1 MADESTG
8 KHPATSHRTPALMV
22 LGTASHV
29 GKSLLTAALCRIL
42 AGRGYRVA
50 PFKAQNMS
58 LNSAATP
65 EGLEIGRAQALQA
78 EAAGIAPSVHM
89 NPVLIKP
96 TGMRSS
102 QVIVQGKVWKQIQ
115 AADYYE
121 NRAAELLPRVRDSYE
136 TLAAGNDVLVLEGA
150 GSPAEINLRASDIV
164 NMRMAELADAA
175 CILVGDIDRGGVF
188 ASILGTLELL
198 EPEDR
203 RRIRGFAINKF
214 RGDVNLLWP
223 GIRMLEERVGIPC
236 VGVVNYIPGI
246 TLEEEDSAGIAET
259 HAGAWSSASGSDR
272 PLRIAIV
279 ALPWIS
285 NFTDFDALAGEPC
298 VELRFCRSAAD
309 LAAADVVILPGTK
322 QTADDLQWLR
332 AQGFE
337 GPLQRH
343 AASGRLV
350 VGICGGM
357 QMLGHEIIDPHG
369 MESGET
375 VQGFGLLPI
384 RTTMQPAKVTQLA
397 SGRVNSTAMTGFL
410 ASMSNTVVHGYEI
423 HLGETEYL
431 DGAPPFALIQRST
444 DDARLIEDGC
454 ISKSGNAFGTYLH
467 GIFDHD
473 AFRHAF
479 LAVARSDAGL
489 APASHWTYREQ
500 ERAAQWQLLAGEV
513 SRALDLERIFGWL
526 DLPASAAMNEVAS

>member
-1 MADESTG
+1 
-8 KHPATSHRTPALMV
+8 MV

-42 AGRGYRVA
+42 AERGYRVA

-78 EAAGIAPSVHM
+78 EAAGIPPSVHM

-102 QVIVQGKVWKQIQ
+102 QIIVQGKVWKHLQ

-121 NRAAELLPRVRDSYE
+121 NRAAELLPKVRESYE
-136 TLAAGNDVLVLEGA
+136 TLAQDKDILVLEGA

-164 NMRMAELADAA
+164 NMRMAALADAA

-203 RRIRGFAINKF
+203 QRIRGFVINKF
-214 RGDVNLLWP
+214 RGDASLLWP

-236 VGVVNYIPGI
+236 VGVVNYLKGL
-246 TLEEEDSAGIAET
+246 TLEEEDSVGIAQT
-259 HAGAWSSASGSDR
+259 HRGAWTSTTGTDR
-272 PLRIAIV
+272 PLRIAVI

-285 NFTDFDALAGEPC
+285 NFTDFDALAAEPS
-298 VELRFCRSAAD
+298 VELRFCRSPRD
-309 LAAADVVILPGTK
+309 LAAADVIILPGTK
-322 QTADDLQWLR
+322 QTADDLRWLR
-332 AQGFE
+332 EQGFE
-337 GPLQRH
+337 AILQQH
-343 AASGRLV
+343 AVAGRV
-350 VGICGGM
+350 TIGICGGM
-357 QMLGHEIIDPHG
+357 QMLGREIVDPHA
-369 MESGET
+369 MESSEAA
-375 VQGFGLLPI
+375 QGFDLLPI
-384 RTTMQPAKVTQLA
+384 RTTMQPAKITQLA
-397 SGRVNSTAMTGFL
+397 TGEL
-410 ASMSNTVVHGYEI
+410 TGKPAKGVLSSLPNIPVRGYEI

-431 DGAPPFALIQRST
+431 DGAPPFAHIRRSL
-444 DDARLIEDGC
+444 DDANALEDGC
-454 ISKSGNAFGTYLH
+454 ISEDGNTFGTYLH
-467 GIFDHD
+467 GVFDHD

-479 LAVARSDAGL
+479 LSAARAQADL
-489 APASHWTYREQ
+489 APAASWTFREQ
-500 ERAAQWQLLAGEV
+500 DRAAQWRLLADEV
-513 SRALDLERIFGWL
+513 SSALDLGRILGWL
-526 DLPASAAMNEVAS
+526 QLPASRAAAEVTL